1 LWCLAAAALF
11 GASTPLS
18 KGLLRSLGPFSLAGL
33 LYLGAAAAVV
43 PFARGNGSG
52 ERRREN
58 RWRLA
63 GAVVAG
69 GVLGPVLLLV
79 GLRRTSAASVS
90 LLDGRMGSAEEL
102 RHGEQQSAASGHAV
116 SKIRAVL
123 EMGCPPNKSEQL
135 VSLHAITRINGRS
148 HSPSV
153 TGGS

>member
-1 LWCLAAAALF
+1 MRSGKLAPTLWCLAAAALF

-43 PFARGNGSG
+43 PVARRNGSG
-52 ERRREN
+52 ERRRED

-79 GLRRTSAASVS
+79 GLKQTSAASVS
-90 LLDGRMGSAEEL
+90 LWLNLETVAT
-102 RHGEQQSAASGHAV
+102 
-116 SKIRAVL
+116 AVL
-123 EMGCPPNKSEQL
+123 
-135 VSLHAITRINGRS
+135 AAAFFR
-148 HSPSV
+148 
-153 TGGS
+153 